1 MADSPSDFCILNG
14 SVDSRLSD
22 VERLTMVGG
31 RGLDRV
37 LGRLAKSLGQVS
49 LQSYAPSL
57 NFALLRER
65 GQYLQS
71 LRDAGRLEV
80 LFEKPSVTHTPEV
93 TQVHGFPD
101 GAVFDLK
108 FASPFP
114 NPTLDLDPNYKLI
127 EENASSFVRLW
138 SHSDSIQERLTVV
151 GIHGWTMGDQRA
163 NSLAFLP
170 GILYRLGFDVALVEL
185 PFHGRRMPIKAG
197 IEGPLFPSV
206 DPVRTCIAI
215 AHALYDLRVLRSYLE
230 SKGAKRVATV
240 GMSLGAYVGAV
251 WASRDVLDKALF
263 LVPMFSMGD
272 MAWSLVSSG
281 GEVNGIDRDFLKG
294 LYQDH
299 CPYNTLPATPQNQM
313 LVIGGEGDHLVP
325 TAQISEL
332 QSKWT
337 DVRLRWVRGGHSAV
351 TNRED
356 TFLEIVRF
364 LTNNPSDSDG
374 VST

>member
-14 SVDSRLSD
+14 CVDSRLSD
-22 VERLTMVGG
+22 VERLTVVGG

-37 LGRLAKSLGQVS
+37 LGRLGKSLGEVS
-49 LQSYAPSL
+49 LQSFAPSL
-57 NFALLRER
+57 NIELLVEKGEFLQKTRKTGALDL
-65 GQYLQS
+65 
-71 LRDAGRLEV
+71 
-80 LFEKPSVTHTPEV
+80 LFERPSFTPIPEV

-101 GAVFDLK
+101 GAVYDLK

-114 NPTLDLDPNYKLI
+114 DSRLHLDPSYRLI
-127 EENASSFVRLW
+127 EENAASFVRFW
-138 SHSDSIQERLTVV
+138 SHSDGNKERLTVV

-185 PFHGRRMPIKAG
+185 PFHGRRMPTKSSVD
-197 IEGPLFPSV
+197 GPLFPSV

-215 AHALYDLRVLRSYLE
+215 AHALHDLRVLRSYLE
-230 SKGAKRVATV
+230 SKGSRRVATV

-251 WASRDVLDKALF
+251 WASRDVLDRALF

-272 MAWSLVSSG
+272 MAWSLLSKDGQSD
-281 GEVNGIDRDFLKG
+281 GIDRDFLRS

-299 CPYNTLPATPQNQM
+299 CPYNSLPATPQKRM

-325 TAQISEL
+325 IGQISEL
-332 QSKWT
+332 RKRWS
-337 DVRLRWVRGGHSAV
+337 DVDLRWVQGGHSAV
-351 TNRED
+351 ANRED

-364 LTNNPSDSDG
+364 LTNTASGSEG